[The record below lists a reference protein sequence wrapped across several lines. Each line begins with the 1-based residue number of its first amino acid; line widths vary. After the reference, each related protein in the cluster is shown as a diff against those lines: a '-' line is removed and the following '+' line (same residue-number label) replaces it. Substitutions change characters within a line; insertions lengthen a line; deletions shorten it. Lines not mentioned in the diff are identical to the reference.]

1 MIPPKGPEEVIDNR
15 RADELASA
23 LRRRTKAEVRFDA
36 GSRALYASDLSMYR
50 QVPIGVVVPRS
61 LDDVIKAVG
70 VCHEYDVPILG
81 RGCGSSL
88 AGQGCNVAVVI
99 DFSKYLHKIEE
110 INPKK
115 KYAWV
120 EPGLILDELR
130 NETEHHHLTFAADPA
145 THEYCTLGGM
155 IGNNSCGVHTVMGGK
170 TSDNVEELDIL
181 TYDGVRMTVGETT
194 ESELQTII
202 RQGGRRGEIYAKL
215 KNIRD
220 RYSTQIRD
228 RFPHI
233 PRRVSGYNLDWLL
246 HENGFHLAR
255 ALVGT
260 ESTCAITLRA
270 KVKLIHSPQHRSL
283 VVVAYPNVF
292 TAGDYAAPFRELGP
306 IGLECFHHKVIDNER
321 RKGNKLEGV
330 DLLPQGDTWVLL
342 EFGADSKKDANY
354 QARKAMEKI
363 RATDHDHIGIRL
375 TEDDAEQKKIWK
387 IREDG
392 VGSSRIP
399 GVEDAWPSWED
410 AAVPVDQL
418 GNYLRDFYKLLDKHG
433 YKVTLFGHLG
443 DGCVHTRITFNVKTA
458 EGVKAYRDFMTEA
471 AHLVTR
477 YGGSLSGEH
486 GDGQARAEFL
496 PVMFGP
502 ELVQAF
508 REFKS
513 AWDPAWR
520 MNPGKVVDPYPMD
533 TNLRTGPDFKP
544 KPVLTVFQFPQD
556 QGSFAH
562 ATERCFGV
570 GKCRGLDGGT
580 MCPSFHATREE
591 MHCTRGRTRL
601 LFEMLRGEVI
611 QDGWHDPHIK
621 DALDLC
627 LACKGCKGDC
637 PVNVDVATYKSE
649 FLYHYYEGKQ
659 RPAAAY
665 AMGYID
671 RWAEIAS
678 QIPSVANL
686 FTQTPGLASVAKSLG
701 GLTQRRKM
709 PAFANRTFKKWFAE
723 RRSRNGQQQEGRP
736 SVILWPDT
744 FNNYFFP
751 HTAIAAVEVLESAGY
766 RVEIPQRNLCCG
778 RPLYDYGFLD
788 EAKDHLH
795 KILATLGPQITTGT
809 PVVCLEPSCAS
820 VFKDEMTNLLP
831 GNEDAQRLRAQ
842 TTLLDEFLEKVN
854 YRPPT
859 LKRKALIH
867 GHCHQKAIWGMSAEK
882 KLLSKIGLEA
892 ELLDSGCCGLAGSF
906 GFEAGHYDVSMKVGE
921 HVLLPRIRSA
931 APDTLI
937 VSDGFSCREQIKHAT
952 RRHGMHLAE
961 VIQMALHQP
970 LKPSKKYIETGW
982 VQEEPS
988 YPALTAAAGAGLLA
1002 AGALLLLNRSR
1013 HYR

>member
-1 MIPPKGPEEVIDNR
+1 MIPPKGPQQVIDNR
-15 RADELASA
+15 TADELASA

-61 LDDVIKAVG
+61 LDDVIKTVAA
-70 VCHEYDVPILG
+70 CREYEVPIFG
-81 RGCGSSL
+81 RGCGTSL
-88 AGQGCNVAVVI
+88 AGQCCNVAVAI

-110 INPKK
+110 INSRK

-120 EPGLILDELR
+120 EPGLICDELR
-130 NETEHHHLTFAADPA
+130 NATEQHHLTLAPDPA

-170 TSDNVEELDIL
+170 TSDNVEELDVL
-181 TYDGVRMTVGETT
+181 TYDGLRMTVGETS
-194 ESELQTII
+194 ESELQSII
-202 RQGGRRGEIYAKL
+202 QKGGRKGEIYAKL
-215 KNIRD
+215 QSIRD
-220 RYSTQIRD
+220 RYSAQIRE
-228 RFPHI
+228 RFPRI

-246 HENGFHLAR
+246 HENGFHVAR

-270 KVKLIHSPQHRSL
+270 KVKLVHSPQHRAL
-283 VVVAYPNVF
+283 IVVAYPDVF
-292 TAGDYAAPFRELGP
+292 KAGDHAAPFRELGP

-321 RKGNKLEGV
+321 RKGNKMEGV

-342 EFGADSKKDANY
+342 EFGGDNKKEASDR
-354 QARKAMEKI
+354 ARKAMEKI
-363 RATDHDHIGIRL
+363 RATDRDHIGIRL
-375 TEDDAEQKKIWK
+375 IEDHAEQKKIWK

-392 VGSSRIP
+392 VGASRIP
-399 GVEDAWPSWED
+399 GIEDAWPSWED
-410 AAVPVDQL
+410 AAVPVEKL
-418 GNYLRDFYKLLDKHG
+418 GNYLRDFYKLLDKYN

-443 DGCVHTRITFNVKTA
+443 DGCIHTRITYNVRTA

-477 YGGSLSGEH
+477 FGGSLSGEH

-513 AWDPAWR
+513 AWDPQWR

-544 KPVLTVFQFPQD
+544 QPVLTVFQFPQD

-570 GKCRGLDGGT
+570 GKCRGMNGGT

-591 MHCTRGRTRL
+591 MHSTRGRTRL

-649 FLYHYYEGKQ
+649 FLYHYYRGKS
-659 RPAAAY
+659 RPSAAY
-665 AMGYID
+665 AMGYIY
-671 RWAEIAS
+671 RWAELAS
-678 QIPSVANL
+678 LFPGLANVV
-686 FTQTPGLASVAKSLG
+686 TQTPVISAVAKSLG
-701 GLTQRRKM
+701 GLTQHRKM
-709 PAFANRTFKKWFAE
+709 PSFADRTFKNWFAE
-723 RRSRNGQQQEGRP
+723 RQSRNGHKHDQRP
-736 SVILWPDT
+736 AVILWPDT
-744 FNNYFFP
+744 FNNHFFP
-751 HTAIAAVEVLESAGY
+751 HTAKAAVEVLESAGY
-766 RVEIPQRNLCCG
+766 RVEIPQGNLCCG
-778 RPLYDYGFLD
+778 RPLFDYGLLD
-788 EAKDHLH
+788 DAKANLR
-795 KILATLGPQITTGT
+795 KILAALSPQITAGT
-809 PVVCLEPSCAS
+809 PMVCLEPSCAS
-820 VFKDEMTNLLP
+820 VFHDEMTNLFP
-831 GNEDAQRLRAQ
+831 GDEDGQRLRAQ
-842 TTLLDEFLEKVN
+842 TMLLDEFLEKVN

-867 GHCHQKAIWGMSAEK
+867 GHCHQKAMWGMSAEK
-882 KLLSKIGLEA
+882 KILSKMGVDA

-906 GFEAGHYDVSMKVGE
+906 GYEADHYDVSMKIGE
-921 HVLLPRIRSA
+921 RVLLPKVRGAER
-931 APDTLI
+931 DTLI
-937 VSDGFSCREQIKHAT
+937 VSDGFSCREQIKHGT
-952 RRHGMHLAE
+952 QRQGMHLAE

-970 LKPSKKYIETGW
+970 LKPSKKYIETEW
-982 VQEEPS
+982 IQREPS
-988 YPALTAAAGAGLLA
+988 YPVLTAAAGVGLLA
-1002 AGALLLLNRSR
+1002 ACGMFLLNRYR
-1013 HYR
+1013 H